1 MDKDQ
6 RNDREEQD
14 RDGSSE
20 PDQAGARDKGDA
32 GQAKDKSDQKQGGQD
47 KNDQKQGDDDK
58 GDGEKS
64 NKKKMPRWKKFLYIV
79 AGIIVAVILIVAA
92 VVYWLYSRQFE
103 STDDAFVDGY
113 ISRVSAQV
121 SARVDKLLVQDNQEV
136 RAGQVL
142 LELDPR
148 DYQARVDQARAT
160 LVQNQAAVVQAQSQ
174 IVVQQANVDQAQAQV
189 RVEEANSAQQ
199 QQDLTRYQGIDPRAI
214 ARQTVQNTN
223 QGLKAAQA
231 RVDAARQTVNSIR
244 AQVQAAA
251 AQVES
256 ARAQVVQAQA
266 QLDTALLNLSYC
278 HITAAVKGRITQRTV
293 DVGNYVSPNQA
304 LLAVVPDEVW
314 VTANFKETQLD
325 QMRIGQKVR
334 ISVDAFP
341 SGKFEGT
348 LNSFQRGSGTVFSTL
363 PAENATG
370 NYVKVVQRVP
380 VKITFDGEPW
390 NQYPLAP
397 GFSVEPRVTVR

>member
-6 RNDREEQD
+6 RGSQEDLHQ
-14 RDGSSE
+14 DGSSE
-20 PDQAGARDKGDA
+20 PDQAEARDKPSPDQGKNKDQDSA
-32 GQAKDKSDQKQGGQD
+32 RQARGEQGGD
-47 KNDQKQGDDDK
+47 EKQGDQGKGEDK
-58 GDGEKS
+58 KPT
-64 NKKKMPRWKKFLYIV
+64 PRWKKVLYWIIGLAVLAVLIV
-79 AGIIVAVILIVAA
+79 AGIA
-92 VVYWLYSRQFE
+92 YWLYARQFE

-121 SARVDKLLVQDNQEV
+121 SARVDKLLVQDNQHV
-136 RAGQVL
+136 KAGQVL

-160 LVQNQAAVVQAQSQ
+160 LAQAQAALVQVQAQ
-174 IVVQQANVDQAQAQV
+174 VAVQQANVDQAQAQV
-189 RVEEANSAQQ
+189 RVEEATLAQT
-199 QQDLTRYQGIDPRAI
+199 QQDLTRYQGLDPRAI
-214 ARQTVQNTN
+214 SRQTVQNTT
-223 QGLKAAQA
+223 QGVKAGQA
-231 RVDAARQTVNSIR
+231 RVEAARQAVS
-244 AQVQAAA
+244 
-251 AQVES
+251 S
-256 ARAQVVQAQA
+256 ARAQVAASQAQVEASRAQVAQAQA

-278 HITAAVKGRITQRTV
+278 HITAAVDGRITQRTV
-293 DVGNYVSPNQA
+293 DVGNYVAPNQA

-325 QMRIGQKVR
+325 RMQVGQKVR

-348 LNSFQRGSGTVFSTL
+348 VNSFQRGTGTVFSTL

-390 NQYPLAP
+390 TRYPLSP
-397 GFSVEPRVTVR
+397 GMSVEPRVTVR

>member
-6 RNDREEQD
+6 RNDQEDQD

-20 PDQAGARDKGDA
+20 PDQAEARDKGDA
-32 GQAKDKSDQKQGGQD
+32 GQAKDKD
-47 KNDQKQGDDDK
+47 KSDQKQGDDDK
-58 GDGEKS
+58 KS
-64 NKKKMPRWKKFLYIV
+64 GKKKMPRWKKILYIV
-79 AGIIVAVILIVAA
+79 GGIIIAIILIVAA
-92 VVYWLYSRQFE
+92 VAYWLYSRQFE

-136 RAGQVL
+136 QAGQVL

-160 LVQNQAAVVQAQSQ
+160 LAQNQAAVVQAQSQ

-189 RVEEANSAQQ
+189 RVEEASFTQT
-199 QQDLTRYQGIDPRAI
+199 QQDLARYQGIDPRAI
-214 ARQTVQNTN
+214 ARQTVQNTS
-223 QGLKAAQA
+223 QGVKAAQA

-278 HITAAVKGRITQRTV
+278 HITAAVKGRVTQRTV

-314 VTANFKETQLD
+314 VTANFKETQLN

-348 LNSFQRGSGTVFSTL
+348 VNSFQRGSGTVFSTL